1 MMDSYT
7 FGSHDFM
14 MAILEKQ
21 AKDLPGGKYP
31 IEWNATDFRVF
42 VTILQNLALYGKFTH
57 KDIESIPGYG
67 TVRNES
73 GDDEEWEPIEDW
85 AWQLLS
91 GIAETLG
98 VEGI

>member
-1 MMDSYT
+1 MDSYT

-14 MAILEKQ
+14 MAIIEKQ
-21 AKDLPGGKYP
+21 MGELLGGKYP
-31 IEWNATDFRVF
+31 IELNTTDFRVF
-42 VTILQNLALYGKFTH
+42 ITILQKLALYGSVTH

-67 TVRNES
+67 N
-73 GDDEEWEPIEDW
+73 DDMEAIEEWSLSW
-85 AWQLLS
+85 LS